1 MSNSEI
7 KEDRGFQLAA
17 ASDISNKQAN
27 TKCLS
32 LKSQSSVNTFIYLRW
47 KQHIIEFKL
56 HHKVVWTFKFALLI
70 DQMFPCTVEEV
81 PPSVG
86 KFSLGQRFQTEE
98 KVT

>member
-70 DQMFPCTVEEV
+70 ECKSDVSMYCGRG
-81 PPSVG
+81 PS
-86 KFSLGQRFQTEE
+86 QCRQI
-98 KVT
+98 